1 MQYFIIIKQKTKKQ
15 KPVDSLKKVISQVE
29 NDDEDDADD
38 FLKVKVKSKEE
49 KVLGSVFILKSRYL
63 III

>member
-49 KVLGSVFILKSRYL
+49 KVLGSAFILKSRYL